1 MLGKRKPIFGAG
13 INDADYPV
21 AVGCRGEKIKYDP
34 IYSVWFHMLAR
45 CYSPKRQIRQP
56 TYIGCTVAPEWLTF
70 SNFRD
75 WMLRQPWQG
84 RQIDKDIL
92 FPGNKVYSP
101 EACVFVTQ
109 ETNLLLVDRGNER
122 GEHPL
127 GVTYDKSRGL
137 FKGAVSKDART
148 VNLGRFSDPMDAHA
162 AWQREKA
169 KIIREVAAQQDD
181 WRVEIALL
189 ARADQLD
196 YDRLL
201 GLETIK
207 L

>member
-1 MLGKRKPIFGAG
+1 MGKRKLVFGVG
-13 INDADYPV
+13 VNDVPYRAM
-21 AVGCRGEKIKYDP
+21 GDP
-34 IYSVWFHMLAR
+34 IYIVWQHMLRR
-45 CYSPKRQIRQP
+45 CYCPNYLAKKP
-56 TYIGCTVAPEWLTF
+56 TYIGCSVAPEWLTF

-84 RQIDKDIL
+84 NHLDKDLL
-92 FPGNKVYSP
+92 FPGNRVYSP
-101 EACVFVTQ
+101 EACVFVSRM
-109 ETNLLLVDRGNER
+109 TNSVLIDRGNDR
-122 GEHPL
+122 GEYPL
-127 GVTYDKSRGL
+127 GVHLNKKLNLFVGQVSTFGTNTY
-137 FKGAVSKDART
+137 
-148 VNLGRFSDPMDAHA
+148 LGCFSNRMDAHA

-169 KIIREVAAQQDD
+169 KIIREVAAQQGD

-196 YDRLL
+196 NDRLL

>member
-1 MLGKRKPIFGAG
+1 MGKRKLIFGVG

-21 AVGCRGEKIKYDP
+21 AVGGRGAKIAYDP
-34 IYSVWFHMLAR
+34 FYEVWRYMLRR
-45 CYSPKRQIRQP
+45 CYSAERHLTQP
-56 TYIGCTVAPEWLTF
+56 TYIDCTVAHEWLTF

-75 WMLRQPWQG
+75 WMVRQPWQG

-109 ETNLLLVDRGNER
+109 ETNLLLVDRASKR
-122 GEHPL
+122 GDYPL
-127 GVTYDKSRGL
+127 GVSYDKKRGL
-137 FKGAVSKDART
+137 FSGKVSKDART
-148 VNLGRFSDPMDAHA
+148 VNLGRFSNPMHAHV

-169 KIIREVAAQQDD
+169 KIIRTVAAQQDD

-196 YDRLL
+196 NDRML

>member
-1 MLGKRKPIFGAG
+1 MGKRKPIFGAG

>member
-1 MLGKRKPIFGAG
+1 MGKRKLIFGVG
-13 INDADYPV
+13 INDAEYPV
-21 AVGCRGEKIKYDP
+21 AVGGRGAKIAYDP
-34 IYSVWFHMLAR
+34 IYKVWFHMLRR
-45 CYSPKRQIRQP
+45 CYSKAQQVRQV
-56 TYIGCTVAPEWLTF
+56 TYIGCTVAHEWLTF

-75 WMLRQPWQG
+75 WMVRQPWQG

-109 ETNLLLVDRGNER
+109 QTNLLLVDRGNDR
-122 GEHPL
+122 GDYPL
-127 GVTYDKSRGL
+127 GVTYDKGRGL
-137 FKGAVSKDART
+137 FQGKVSKDART
-148 VNLGRFSDPMDAHA
+148 VGLGRFSNPMDAHA

-169 KIIREVAAQQDD
+169 KIIRTVAAQQDD

-196 YDRLL
+196 NDRLL
-201 GLETIK
+201 GMETIK

>member
-1 MLGKRKPIFGAG
+1 MGKRKLIFGVG

-21 AVGCRGEKIKYDP
+21 AVGGRGAKITFDP
-34 IYSVWFHMLAR
+34 IYRTWFCMLRR
-45 CYSPKRQIRQP
+45 CYSKAHQVRQV

-101 EACVFVTQ
+101 EVCVFVTQ

-137 FKGAVSKDART
+137 FQGKVSKDART
-148 VNLGRFSDPMDAHA
+148 VNLGRFSNPMDAHG

-169 KIIREVAAQQDD
+169 KIIRTVAAQQDD

-196 YDRLL
+196 NDRLL